1 MFGCAY
7 RLGMIAALSLG
18 GVVESNPHRTT
29 IAAQGSRHVE
39 LDPQTTPH
47 TTLWSKPRP
56 VQSALR
62 THKKALA
69 QGGPTVDFIST
80 NDDPEGDMPRNVAF
94 TPDGT
99 TAVIVNRDTDNMTF
113 FDVATRMITHTVALQ
128 DFPVDVA
135 VTPDGQYAVA
145 PNVFSNTISVV
156 DIATHTVAAHVPITG
171 DQPYR
176 VAVTSDSSQVVVG
189 VINDGVSSSFSIID
203 LASFNEVLTF
213 PSGPQGVFGFFFT
226 PESGIFGNLFTQF
239 ALSPDDSTIILPD
252 RGNSQVLLYDP
263 STGVELAALPT
274 AGLPTAVDISLDSTR
289 AVVSHE
295 GSTRRISV
303 IDLDA
308 QTVIAS
314 HATAANLGS
323 QVIRITPD
331 KTHAIAA
338 ISNNVIFVRLSDGA
352 TTATLS
358 TGSVGDIEISFDGQ
372 FAFVSNFNA
381 RVINIATQL
390 IVKTMPFA
398 ACLDSAMS
406 PVEHRAVALNNRFRE
421 DIHLYNTNGPAGFV
435 EGKAL
440 TGEPPEGD
448 ATRTVAVT
456 PDGSLAVA
464 VNNTSDNAVI
474 IDLNTQTVRSYVGTG
489 ERSLGVAVTP
499 DGTHAVVA
507 NFTSNRVSVIDLA
520 TDTEVANLAVFTGP
534 SEVLISPDSQFAY
547 VTTVAGADRIHF
559 IELDGANSTVVGSLL
574 TGQMGSIIYTF
585 NVLSGIAQS
594 PDGSVLAVCIS
605 FDDELMLIDT
615 ASRTEFAR
623 VVVGD
628 FPIRVVF
635 SPDGSRAYVVN
646 SFGDNLYEVT
656 IDGKNSGVEAIVAG
670 IDFPLTVNVDGTGS
684 FVYVGSFNSQ
694 NPTIKVVDT
703 ALDAV
708 VATIPLTGASRI
720 AHLADDES
728 ILYVATTDG
737 TLVRIDAA
745 GASSTII
752 DSTAL
757 TSAPSDMAFSDAT
770 KTAVVAEPI
779 PDGVDV
785 VSFGVTGD
793 LDGDGTVGV
802 KDLLI
807 LLGNWG
813 PCAECADCVADL
825 DGDCSVGVKDLL
837 ILLGNWG

>member
-1 MFGCAY
+1 MIGWAY
-7 RLGMIAALSLG
+7 WLSMIAAVGLG
-18 GVVESNPHRTT
+18 GVVESDSDGAT
-29 IAAQGSRHVE
+29 IAAQGSRQVE
-39 LDPQTTPH
+39 LDPQ

-62 THKKALA
+62 SHKKTISGGG
-69 QGGPTVDFIST
+69 GGPPVSFVST

-113 FDVATRMITHTVALQ
+113 FDVPTRTITHTVALQ

-135 VTPDGQYAVA
+135 VTPDGRYAVA
-145 PNVFSNTISVV
+145 PNVFSNTVSVV

-176 VAVTSDSSQVVVG
+176 VAVTADSSQVVVG

-203 LASFNEVLTF
+203 LTSFNEVLTF

-226 PESGIFGNLFTQF
+226 PEPGISGNLFTQF
-239 ALSPDDSTIILPD
+239 ALSPDDSTIVLPD

-263 STGVELAALPT
+263 STGSELAALPT
-274 AGLPTAVDISLDSTR
+274 ADLPTAVDISSDSTL

-295 GSTRRISV
+295 GNTKRISV

-331 KTHAIAA
+331 KTHAMAA

-398 ACLDSAMS
+398 ACVDSATS

-421 DIHLYNTNGPAGFV
+421 DIHLYNTNGPAGFA

-474 IDLNTQTVRSYVGTG
+474 IDLDTQTVRSYVGTG

-547 VTTVAGADRIHF
+547 VTTVAGADRVHF
-559 IELDGANSTVVGSLL
+559 IQLDGENSSVVGSLL

-585 NVLSGIAQS
+585 NVLSGMAQS

-628 FPIRVVF
+628 FPIRVAF

-646 SFGDNLYEVT
+646 SFSDNVYEVT
-656 IDGKNSGVEAIVAG
+656 IDGKNSDVESIVGG
-670 IDFPLTVNVDGTGS
+670 IDFPLTVNVDDTGS

-694 NPTIKVVDT
+694 NPSIKVVDT
-703 ALDAV
+703 ALDTV
-708 VATIPLTGASRI
+708 VTTIPLSGASRI

-737 TLVRIDAA
+737 NLVRIDAA

-752 DSTAL
+752 DSTVL
-757 TSAPSDMAFSDAT
+757 TSVPSDMAFSDTT

-785 VSFGVTGD
+785 VSFDVTGD

-802 KDLLI
+802 SDLLI
-807 LLGNWG
+807 LLASWG
-813 PCAECADCVADL
+813 PCDDCDDCVADL
-825 DGDCSVGVKDLL
+825 DGDCNVGVSDLL
-837 ILLGNWG
+837 ILLANWG